1 MTVEE
6 RFLQQV
12 IFLNGNRLVV
22 PQLSF
27 EQPQQN
33 VIQTVHYSSVPEFLF
48 NAFTEVFLALNII
61 WSTGS

>member
-33 VIQTVHYSSVPEFLF
+33 VIQTVHYSSVLKILS
-48 NAFTEVFLALNII
+48 NAFTEVF
-61 WSTGS
+61 

>member
-22 PQLSF
+22 PRLSF
-27 EQPQQN
+27 ERPQQN
-33 VIQTVHYSSVPEFLF
+33 VIQTVHYSSVSEVLS
-48 NAFTEVFLALNII
+48 NAFTEVF
-61 WSTGS
+61 